1 MNVEA
6 KSNTIYR
13 SSAPKERLI
22 IKTKGEIKE
31 ERTRR
36 RLEKNLENFKLL
48 TNKGMWIYTLNA
60 FSEIN
65 REQVETIAEVI
76 QKSKK
81 EEKRIPLS
89 SIFEQTNRILE
100 ENEKPL
106 LPGSQWKKDKFF
118 NFVAPDYNL
127 PAKGLKEL
135 YEEVKKESKE
145 KYPALKVAD
154 ILGGKMAPVIKDIY
168 ALEGRGDVGIDTE
181 FSENQ
186 GYKETYY
193 ITGSGMGTARIMEL
207 YFEFNIKPYAKFM
220 DKKNLIILSKADS
233 NELIQKVS

>member
-6 KSNTIYR
+6 KSNTIFL

-31 ERTRR
+31 EGVRR
-36 RLEKNLENFKLL
+36 RLEKNLENFALL

-81 EEKRIPLS
+81 EGKRIPLS
-89 SIFEQTNRILE
+89 SIFEEANKNLK
-100 ENEKPL
+100 ENKKPP
-106 LPGSQWKKDKFF
+106 LPESQWKKDKFF
-118 NFVAPDYNL
+118 NFVTLDYNL

-168 ALEGRGDVGIDTE
+168 ALEGRGDGGIETN
-181 FSENQ
+181 FKENSM
-186 GYKETYY
+186 YEETYY
-193 ITGSGMGTARIMEL
+193 ITGAGMGTARTMEF
-207 YFEFNIKPYAKFM
+207 YFKFCIEPYTKFM
-220 DKKNLIILSKADS
+220 RDKNLLILAKAES
-233 NELIQKVS
+233 NELISKTS